1 MFLSPHGGLTLES
14 NMPDSELFIEKYVET
29 GDILCSLEE
38 GGYKLNKTTGYNL
51 RRKFQD
57 EIQKRVH
64 ERLRGSGPR
73 ALSVV
78 EQLMVGADS
87 ETVRLGAAKDMLDRG
102 GFKVWEDEGIGKTV
116 EEMEQQLVALV
127 GKDGAKML
135 VSSVRTR
142 KSTSGPELAE
152 V

>member
-1 MFLSPHGGLTLES
+1 
-14 NMPDSELFIEKYVET
+14 MPDSELFIEKYVET

-64 ERLRGSGPR
+64 ERLRGSGPK

-102 GFKVWEDEGIGKTV
+102 GYKVYEEDSMGKTV
-116 EEMEQQLVALV
+116 EEMEQQLIALV
-127 GKDGAKML
+127 GKD
-135 VSSVRTR
+135 
-142 KSTSGPELAE
+142 
-152 V
+152 

>member
-1 MFLSPHGGLTLES
+1 
-14 NMPDSELFIEKYVET
+14 MPDSELFIEKYVET

-51 RRKFQD
+51 RKKFQD
-57 EIQKRVH
+57 EIELKMQ
-64 ERLRGSGPR
+64 ERLRGGGPR
-73 ALSVV
+73 ALTVI
-78 EQLMVGADS
+78 EHLMVSAES

-102 GFKVWEDEGIGKTV
+102 GYKVYHEEQIGKTV

-127 GKDGAKML
+127 GKDGAKLL

-142 KSTSGPELAE
+142 KSTSGPQLTEAT
-152 V
+152 

>member
-1 MFLSPHGGLTLES
+1 
-14 NMPDSELFIEKYVET
+14 MPDSELFIEKYVET

-51 RRKFQD
+51 RRKFKD

-64 ERLRGSGPR
+64 ERLRGSGPK

-102 GFKVWEDEGIGKTV
+102 GYKVYEEDAMGKTV

-142 KSTSGPELAE
+142 KSVSGPELTE